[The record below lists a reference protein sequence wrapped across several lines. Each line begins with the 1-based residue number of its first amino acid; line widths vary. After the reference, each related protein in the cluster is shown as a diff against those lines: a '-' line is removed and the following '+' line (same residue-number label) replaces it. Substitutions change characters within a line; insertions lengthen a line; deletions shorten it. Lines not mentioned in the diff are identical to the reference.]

1 MMTIEFSPYNT
12 KNWKRFILQNN
23 QSKIAEHYIMIT

>member
-12 KNWKRFILQNN
+12 KNRKRFILQNN
-23 QSKIAEHYIMIT
+23 QGKITEYYIITT